1 MSITIWLKK
10 FFRGFAYAGRGI
22 PDALQ
27 ERNMKVHLVAAVG
40 VVALGLVVTISRV
53 EWMILLLCIAGVMSL
68 EMVNTALEE
77 IANLVRDT
85 DHLAY
90 EATRRMRDVAA
101 GAVLIMAIASAI
113 IGGLIFL
120 PKI

>member
-1 MSITIWLKK
+1 MSITTWLKK
-10 FFRGFAYAGRGI
+10 FLRGFVYAGRGL
-22 PDALQ
+22 PDAIQ
-27 ERNMKVHLVAAVG
+27 ERNMKVHLVAAMI
-40 VVALGLVVTISRV
+40 VVTLGFVFNISRI
-53 EWMILLLCIAGVMSL
+53 EWMIIFLCIAGVISL

-90 EATRRMRDVAA
+90 GATRRMRDMAA
-101 GAVLIMAIASAI
+101 GAVLIMAIVSAI

-120 PKI
+120 PKL

>member
-1 MSITIWLKK
+1 MSIATWLKK
-10 FFRGFAYAGRGI
+10 FFRGFIYASRGI

-27 ERNMKVHLVAAVG
+27 ERNMKVHLVAAVV
-40 VVALGLVVTISRV
+40 VVALGLIINITKV

-85 DHLAY
+85 NHLAY
-90 EATRRMRDVAA
+90 GATRRMRDMAA
-101 GAVLIMAIASAI
+101 GAVLIMAIASAL

>member
-10 FFRGFAYAGRGI
+10 FFRGFVYAGRGI

-27 ERNMKVHLVAAVG
+27 ERNMKVHLVVAML
-40 VVALGLVVTISRV
+40 VVALGVIFNISRV
-53 EWMILLLCIAGVMSL
+53 EWMILFLCIAGVMSL

-90 EATRRMRDVAA
+90 GATRRMRDMAA
-101 GAVLIMAIASAI
+101 GAVLIMAISSAI

>member
-1 MSITIWLKK
+1 
-10 FFRGFAYAGRGI
+10 
-22 PDALQ
+22 
-27 ERNMKVHLVAAVG
+27 MKVHLVAAIFVIG
-40 VVALGLVVTISRV
+40 LGLFFQLSNM
-53 EWMILLLCIAGVMSL
+53 EWAIIFLCIAAVMSL

-90 EATRRMRDVAA
+90 GATRRMRDVAA

-113 IGGLIFL
+113 IGGLIFI
-120 PKI
+120 PKF